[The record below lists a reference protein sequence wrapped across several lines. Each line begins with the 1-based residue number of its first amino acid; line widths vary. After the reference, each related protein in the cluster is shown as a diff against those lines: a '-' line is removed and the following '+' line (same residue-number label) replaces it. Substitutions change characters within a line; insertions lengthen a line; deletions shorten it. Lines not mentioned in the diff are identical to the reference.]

1 MLLCAGSVLHDNAD
15 LAFVN
20 RPAQKQPAGALPE
33 AEKSAPPDGGGE
45 QVQ

>member
-20 RPAQKQPAGALPE
+20 RPAQKQPGGTLPE
-33 AEKSAPPDGGGE
+33 AEKTHPQTAGE